1 MHEALLE
8 RILSD
13 STQIK
18 LPEKSKPKMDIK
30 AVRHEIVSIGR
41 LLRGGMIK
49 SSWVFL
55 LNGKEHRTALFVSQW
70 TGRIRILSDD
80 VTIWDS
86 PNCMN
91 AYSCFCFKSQGIK
104 ISLERTDRDF
114 FEFELYIE
122 DRAFDSLEL
131 DSNVSSELILDVT
144 DSKGP
149 VSIPAFSK
157 RNTHVSTLFIPT
169 ADIPEEKI
177 PTFKETN
184 GTSLLP
190 AASQKERS
198 RKSSLEFGGKKVRD
212 SDDIADFSQRSDEIF
227 GELQE
232 IVKSRNDS
240 PIKFMESDFF
250 MKSDPQIATPFDNIQ
265 SPMPQRFDLT
275 ATVPIMSLRNI
286 ATRTSGIGSKPN
298 LRQSSK
304 IQSSEIN
311 KLGTMS
317 SQHDL
322 KHLKIF
328 GTCGEA
334 IMEDPQLLPFS
345 HDGLRS
351 PLAAEKIS
359 NFSFLNEGNEANA
372 SVKLFEE
379 QNCRYLGL
387 DQELEDQMPFNDD
400 LGPMAIKEMPVTYPN
415 GFFDL
420 KMDVSS
426 PDHLSE
432 IEKFPLMKEMSVKEQ
447 QTDLNDLDLLSK
459 PNTSGFV
466 QRANSFTGINI
477 HPVSQ
482 SPVKQQ
488 TSIEPERESNQTSIK
503 MKDPDSL
510 KIYPTKQCTDLF
522 LLSSQLSSEANK
534 KRACFSPDSKLLKE
548 VASVPKAKSRSAQAT
563 QDSIGTAFFGNSSSN
578 PSTLTTIQSPPRFS
592 KLFMTTSENCLDQFE
607 ESKHMIEQLKALTSN
622 PKLMKFRSVQTTV
635 LDSQNPLEYL
645 SNKWKKFVPL
655 ITSDEDDDYS
665 IITEMYD

>member
-1 MHEALLE
+1 
-8 RILSD
+8 
-13 STQIK
+13 
-18 LPEKSKPKMDIK
+18 MDIK

-41 LLRGGMIK
+41 LLKGGMIK
-49 SSWVFL
+49 NSWVFL
-55 LNGKEHRTALFVSQW
+55 LDGKEHKTVLFVSQW

-80 VTIWDS
+80 ITIWDS

-114 FEFELYIE
+114 FEFELYVE

-131 DSNVSSELILDVT
+131 DSNVSSELILDMT
-144 DSKGP
+144 DSKGLAS
-149 VSIPAFSK
+149 VPAFPK

-177 PTFKETN
+177 PIFKETN
-184 GTSLLP
+184 GTSLLH
-190 AASQKERS
+190 AASHKEGS
-198 RKSSLEFGGKKVRD
+198 RMSSLEFGCKKVKD
-212 SDDIADFSQRSDEIF
+212 SDDFADFSQRSDEIF
-227 GELQE
+227 GELKG
-232 IVKSRNDS
+232 IVKSKNDS
-240 PIKFMESDFF
+240 PIKFMQSDFF

-286 ATRTSGIGSKPN
+286 ATRNSGIGSKLN

-304 IQSSEIN
+304 IQSSDKN
-311 KLGTMS
+311 KIGSIS
-317 SQHDL
+317 SQHDM
-322 KHLKIF
+322 KNLKIF
-328 GTCGEA
+328 GKCGEI
-334 IMEDPQLLPFS
+334 IMEDPQLITFS
-345 HDGLRS
+345 HNGLRS
-351 PLAAEKIS
+351 LLAPEKIS
-359 NFSFLNEGNEANA
+359 NFSFLNENDDADS
-372 SVKLFEE
+372 SVKLFED

-432 IEKFPLMKEMSVKEQ
+432 IEKLSLMKGMSIKEK
-447 QTDLNDLDLLSK
+447 QTDLNDLGILSE
-459 PNTSGFV
+459 PNSSGFI
-466 QRANSFTGINI
+466 QKNNSFTGINI

-482 SPVKQQ
+482 FPLNQQ
-488 TSIEPERESNQTSIK
+488 TSIEPEKDKDSNQTSIK

-510 KIYPTKQCTDLF
+510 KIYPTKQSTDLF
-522 LLSSQLSSEANK
+522 LLSSQLPSEANK
-534 KRACFSPDSKLLKE
+534 KRGSFSPDSKLLKE
-548 VASVPKAKSRSAQAT
+548 VSSVPKTKSRSPQAT
-563 QDSIGTAFFGNSSSN
+563 QDSIGTAYLGNSTSN
-578 PSTLTTIQSPPRFS
+578 PSTLTTIQSPPRPS

-607 ESKHMIEQLKALTSN
+607 ESKHMIEQLKALTTK
-622 PKLMKFRSVQTTV
+622 PRLMKIRSVQTSV
-635 LDSQNPLEYL
+635 MDSQNLLECL

-665 IITEMYD
+665 IIREMYD